1 MRARAR
7 RLPPTERRAL
17 LLACALRVFAR
28 RGLGEARH
36 AEIAKEG
43 GVSLSSVF
51 FYFPTRA
58 ALVRAVLDEVERFYL
73 NMAERIHG
81 RPSPVPHVLW
91 EHAVV
96 FAESVDTHPD
106 YARVWL
112 DWSTAIRDEVWPR
125 YLDFQE
131 RLVRI
136 LEKTVHRGQCQG
148 TFAADPDAED
158 VARFLVSSAHM
169 VAQMKFTR
177 CAPERVERFMRTVI
191 RSAIGGLPSEGAP
204 AHSAIAL
211 PAELSLV
218 GPSASARQ
226 QQK

>member
-1 MRARAR
+1 MAYARVHSSLARRARAR
-7 RLPPTERRAL
+7 RLPPAERRAQ

-58 ALVRAVLDEVERFYL
+58 ALVGAVLDEVERFYL
-73 NMAERIHG
+73 TMAEQIHEG
-81 RPSPVPHVLW
+81 GLPVPRVLW

-96 FAESVDTHPD
+96 FAESVDSHPD

-125 YLDFQE
+125 YLGFQE
-131 RLVRI
+131 RLVSVLRR
-136 LEKTVHRGQCQG
+136 TVARGQREG
-148 TFAADPDAED
+148 AFAADVDAED

-191 RSAIGGLPSEGAP
+191 RAAIGGLLSDSSTAPVEGA
-204 AHSAIAL
+204 
-211 PAELSLV
+211 V
-218 GPSASARQ
+218 NR
-226 QQK
+226 

>member
-1 MRARAR
+1 MAYARVHSSLARRARAR
-7 RLPPTERRAL
+7 RLPPAERRAQ

-58 ALVRAVLDEVERFYL
+58 ALVGAVLDEVERFYL
-73 NMAERIHG
+73 TMAEQIHEG
-81 RPSPVPHVLW
+81 GLPVPRVLW

-96 FAESVDTHPD
+96 FAESVDSHPD

-125 YLDFQE
+125 YLGFQE
-131 RLVRI
+131 RLVSVLRR
-136 LEKTVHRGQCQG
+136 TVARGQREG
-148 TFAADPDAED
+148 AFAADVDAED

-177 CAPERVERFMRTVI
+177 CAPERVERF
-191 RSAIGGLPSEGAP
+191 
-204 AHSAIAL
+204 
-211 PAELSLV
+211 
-218 GPSASARQ
+218 
-226 QQK
+226 

>member
-1 MRARAR
+1 MAYARVHSSLAPRARAR
-7 RLPPTERRAL
+7 RLPPAERRAQ

-58 ALVRAVLDEVERFYL
+58 ALVGAVLDEVERFYL
-73 NMAERIHG
+73 TMAEQIHG
-81 RPSPVPHVLW
+81 GDLPVPRVLW

-96 FAESVDTHPD
+96 FAESVDSHPD

-125 YLDFQE
+125 YLGFQE
-131 RLVRI
+131 RLVSVLRR
-136 LEKTVHRGQCQG
+136 TVARGQREG
-148 TFAADPDAED
+148 AFAADVDAED

-191 RSAIGGLPSEGAP
+191 RAAIGGLLSDSSTAP
-204 AHSAIAL
+204 
-211 PAELSLV
+211 V
-218 GPSASARQ
+218 GGR
-226 QQK
+226 